1 MRRVSRV
8 SVLAGAIALLFPPI
22 AAAQQEMAAVAEQRP
37 MYELPSL
44 SVVVSGAT
52 PLDEQAASLYQQGAW
67 NEAAEL
73 YRNAAEG
80 MPDTDPNSYTSY
92 DMAAR
97 LYFYGDDFGTARE
110 MMEQAAAVA
119 EATGDIVS
127 AAYRHVDA
135 AFIAVWEGYP
145 ASRREH
151 VRIASEFAMRDGFG
165 EEHARKVSSLIH
177 GVGALPMADDEGEG
191 DGE

>member
-1 MRRVSRV
+1 MLRGSRFL
-8 SVLAGAIALLFPPI
+8 VLT
-22 AAAQQEMAAVAEQRP
+22 AAAVMSLPSIVVAQEEMAATAEQRP

-52 PLDEQAASLYQQGAW
+52 PLDQRAAALYQQGEW
-67 NEAAEL
+67 GEAAVL
-73 YRNAAEG
+73 YRDAAEG
-80 MPDTDPNSYTSY
+80 MPDADPNSYNSY

-97 LYFYGDDFGTARE
+97 LYFYGDEFGTARE
-110 MMEQAAAVA
+110 MMERAAAVA

-145 ASRREH
+145 GSRREH
-151 VRIASEFAMRDGFG
+151 VRMAEELAARENFG
-165 EEHARKVSSLIH
+165 EEHARKISALIH
-177 GVGALPMADDEGEG
+177 GVGALPMADD
-191 DGE
+191 D

>member
-1 MRRVSRV
+1 MSGGSRIR
-8 SVLAGAIALLFPPI
+8 VLAGAAALLLVPSMAVAQAQDM
-22 AAAQQEMAAVAEQRP
+22 AAAAEQRP

-52 PLDEQAASLYQQGAW
+52 PLDEQAAALYEQAEWGG
-67 NEAAEL
+67 AAEL

-80 MPDTDPNSYTSY
+80 MPDGDPNSYTSY

-97 LYFYGDDFGTARE
+97 LYFYGDEFGTARE
-110 MMEQAAAVA
+110 MMERAAGVA

-145 ASRREH
+145 GSRREH
-151 VRIASEFAMRDGFG
+151 VRMAEELAARDGFG
-165 EEHARKVSSLIH
+165 EEHARKVSALTH
-177 GVGALPMADDEGEG
+177 GVGALPIPDKKEDDR
-191 DGE
+191 